1 MDALSGR
8 YHNLNL
14 FGESFFSIID
24 PEQQTRAK
32 VPSEY
37 KTLHMDKQRRNPSM
51 SSGNTFSRMFGQ
63 SPFTALQEHMRVVV
77 ECARAVQPLLEA
89 LVAGDQDRVTELK
102 DRIFEREAEADR
114 IKHELRAHLPKS
126 LFMPVDRRDL
136 LEVLLLQDT
145 IANVAQDIA
154 GLLIERKMSIPDF
167 LSDPLLK
174 LTARC
179 IDTVEHSGRVIE
191 ELDELLAIGFRGR
204 EVDRV
209 DEMLKELNTIE
220 DETDELGIALARAL
234 FDHEDD
240 LKPVSVM
247 MWYQIIEWVGD
258 LADYAEKV
266 GDHLRLLIA
275 K

>member
-1 MDALSGR
+1 
-8 YHNLNL
+8 
-14 FGESFFSIID
+14 
-24 PEQQTRAK
+24 
-32 VPSEY
+32 
-37 KTLHMDKQRRNPSM
+37 
-51 SSGNTFSRMFGQ
+51 
-63 SPFTALQEHMRVVV
+63 MRVVV
-77 ECARAVQPLLEA
+77 ECAREVQPLIEA
-89 LVAGDQDRVTELK
+89 LAAGDQEQVIQLK

-167 LSDPLLK
+167 LRDPLIE

-179 IDTVEHSGRVIE
+179 VDTVEHAAKVIE

-204 EVDRV
+204 EVDSV
-209 DEMLKELNTIE
+209 DQMLKELNLIE

-234 FDHEDD
+234 FDHEDE

>member
-1 MDALSGR
+1 
-8 YHNLNL
+8 
-14 FGESFFSIID
+14 
-24 PEQQTRAK
+24 
-32 VPSEY
+32 
-37 KTLHMDKQRRNPSM
+37 M
-51 SSGNTFSRMFGQ
+51 SNSNTFSRLFGQ

-77 ECARAVQPLLEA
+77 ECAREVQPLIEA
-89 LVAGDQDRVTELK
+89 LAAGDQVRVVELK

-167 LSDPLLK
+167 LRDPLIV

-179 IDTVEHSGRVIE
+179 VDTVEHAARVIE

-204 EVDRV
+204 EADVVDK
-209 DEMLKELNTIE
+209 MLTELNAIE

-234 FDHEDD
+234 FDHEDE

-247 MWYQIIEWVGD
+247 MWYQIIEWIGD

>member
-1 MDALSGR
+1 
-8 YHNLNL
+8 
-14 FGESFFSIID
+14 
-24 PEQQTRAK
+24 
-32 VPSEY
+32 
-37 KTLHMDKQRRNPSM
+37 M
-51 SSGNTFSRMFGQ
+51 SSSNTFSKLFGQ
-63 SPFTALQEHMRVVV
+63 SPFTALQEHMRVVL
-77 ECARAVQPLLEA
+77 ECAREVQPLIEA
-89 LVAGDQDRVTELK
+89 LSAGDQERVVELK

-154 GLLIERKMSIPDF
+154 GLLIERKMTIPEF
-167 LSDPLLK
+167 LRDPLIV

-179 IDTVEHSGRVIE
+179 VDTVEHAASVIE

-204 EVDRV
+204 EADVVDK
-209 DEMLKELNTIE
+209 MLTELNAIE

-234 FDHEDD
+234 FDHEDE

-247 MWYQIIEWVGD
+247 MWYQIIEWIGD

>member
-1 MDALSGR
+1 
-8 YHNLNL
+8 
-14 FGESFFSIID
+14 
-24 PEQQTRAK
+24 
-32 VPSEY
+32 
-37 KTLHMDKQRRNPSM
+37 M
-51 SSGNTFSRMFGQ
+51 SSGNTFSKLFGQ
-63 SPFTALQEHMRVVV
+63 SPFTALQDHMRVVV
-77 ECARAVQPLLEA
+77 ECAREVQPLIEA
-89 LVAGDQDRVTELK
+89 LAAGDQEQVIQLK

-167 LSDPLLK
+167 LRDPLTL

-179 IDTVEHSGRVIE
+179 VDTVEHAAKVIE

-204 EVDRV
+204 EVDLV
-209 DEMLKELNTIE
+209 DKMLTELNAIE

-234 FDHEDD
+234 FDHEDE

-247 MWYQIIEWVGD
+247 MWYQIIEWIGD

>member
-1 MDALSGR
+1 M
-8 YHNLNL
+8 
-14 FGESFFSIID
+14 
-24 PEQQTRAK
+24 
-32 VPSEY
+32 
-37 KTLHMDKQRRNPSM
+37 
-51 SSGNTFSRMFGQ
+51 SGNTFSKMFGQ
-63 SPFTALQEHMRVVV
+63 SPFTSLQEHMRVVV
-77 ECARAVQPLLEA
+77 ACAAEVQPLIEA
-89 LVAGDQDRVTELK
+89 LSAGDQQTVIAVK
-102 DRIFEREAEADR
+102 DKIFELEAEADQ
-114 IKHELRAHLPKS
+114 IKHDLRANLPKS
-126 LFMPVDRRDL
+126 LFMPVDRMDL
-136 LEVLLLQDT
+136 LEVLQLQDT

-167 LSDPLLK
+167 LREPLLE
-174 LTARC
+174 LTVRC
-179 IDTVEHSGRVIE
+179 FETVEKAHAVIE

-209 DEMLKELNTIE
+209 DEMLRELNAIE
-220 DETDELGIALARAL
+220 DETDDLGIALARAL
-234 FDHEDD
+234 FDHEDE

>member
-1 MDALSGR
+1 
-8 YHNLNL
+8 
-14 FGESFFSIID
+14 
-24 PEQQTRAK
+24 
-32 VPSEY
+32 
-37 KTLHMDKQRRNPSM
+37 M
-51 SSGNTFSRMFGQ
+51 SNGNTFSKLFGQ

-77 ECARAVQPLLEA
+77 ECAREVQPLIEA
-89 LVAGDQDRVTELK
+89 LAAGDQALVVELK

-167 LSDPLLK
+167 LRDPLTV

-179 IDTVEHSGRVIE
+179 VDTVEHAARVIE

-204 EVDRV
+204 EADAVDK
-209 DEMLKELNTIE
+209 MLTELNAIE

-234 FDHEDD
+234 FDHEDE

-247 MWYQIIEWVGD
+247 MWYQIIEWIGD

>member
-1 MDALSGR
+1 
-8 YHNLNL
+8 
-14 FGESFFSIID
+14 
-24 PEQQTRAK
+24 
-32 VPSEY
+32 
-37 KTLHMDKQRRNPSM
+37 
-51 SSGNTFSRMFGQ
+51 
-63 SPFTALQEHMRVVV
+63 MRVVV
-77 ECARAVQPLLEA
+77 ECAREVQPLFDA
-89 LVAGDQDRVTELK
+89 LIEGDQDLVLAIK
-102 DRIFEREAEADR
+102 DRIFEKEAEADQL
-114 IKHELRAHLPKS
+114 KHELRQNLPKS

-154 GLLIERKMSIPDF
+154 GLLIERKMSIPEF
-167 LSDPLLK
+167 LREPLVE

-179 IDTVEHSGRVIE
+179 IDTAEHAAKVIE

-209 DEMLKELNTIE
+209 DVVLTQLNEIE
-220 DETDELGIALARAL
+220 DETDVLGIALARAL
-234 FDHEDD
+234 FDHEDE

-247 MWYQIIEWVGD
+247 MWYQIIEWIGD

-266 GDHLRLLIA
+266 GDNLRLMIA

>member
-1 MDALSGR
+1 
-8 YHNLNL
+8 
-14 FGESFFSIID
+14 
-24 PEQQTRAK
+24 
-32 VPSEY
+32 
-37 KTLHMDKQRRNPSM
+37 M
-51 SSGNTFSRMFGQ
+51 SNGNTFSKLFGQ

-77 ECARAVQPLLEA
+77 ECAREVQPLIEA
-89 LVAGDQDRVTELK
+89 LAAGDQEQVIQLK

-167 LSDPLLK
+167 LRDPLIV

-179 IDTVEHSGRVIE
+179 VDTVEHAAKVIE

-204 EVDRV
+204 EVDAV
-209 DEMLKELNTIE
+209 DQMLKELNMIE

-247 MWYQIIEWVGD
+247 MWYQIIEWIGD

>member
-1 MDALSGR
+1 
-8 YHNLNL
+8 
-14 FGESFFSIID
+14 
-24 PEQQTRAK
+24 
-32 VPSEY
+32 
-37 KTLHMDKQRRNPSM
+37 M
-51 SSGNTFSRMFGQ
+51 SKGNTFSRLFAQ
-63 SPFTALQEHMRVVV
+63 SPFTALQSHMRVVV
-77 ECARAVQPLLEA
+77 ECAREVQPLFDA
-89 LVAGDQDRVTELK
+89 LIEGDQDLVLAIK
-102 DRIFEREAEADR
+102 DRIFEKEAEADQL
-114 IKHELRAHLPKS
+114 KHELRQNLPKS

-154 GLLIERKMSIPDF
+154 GLLIERKMSIPEF
-167 LSDPLLK
+167 LVEPLVE

-179 IDTVEHSGRVIE
+179 IETVEHAAKVIE

-209 DEMLKELNTIE
+209 DVMLTQLNEIE
-220 DETDELGIALARAL
+220 DETDVLGIALASAL
-234 FDHEDD
+234 FDHEDE

-247 MWYQIIEWVGD
+247 MWYQIIEWIGD

-266 GDHLRLLIA
+266 GDNLRLLIA

>member
-1 MDALSGR
+1 
-8 YHNLNL
+8 
-14 FGESFFSIID
+14 
-24 PEQQTRAK
+24 
-32 VPSEY
+32 
-37 KTLHMDKQRRNPSM
+37 M
-51 SSGNTFSRMFGQ
+51 SSSNTFSKLFGQ

-77 ECARAVQPLLEA
+77 ECAREVQPLIEA
-89 LVAGDQDRVTELK
+89 LAAGDQEQVIQLK
-102 DRIFEREAEADR
+102 ERIFEREAEADR

-167 LSDPLLK
+167 LRDPLIE

-179 IDTVEHSGRVIE
+179 VDTVEHAAKVIE

-204 EVDRV
+204 EVDSV
-209 DEMLKELNTIE
+209 DQMLKELNLIE

-234 FDHEDD
+234 FDHEDE

-247 MWYQIIEWVGD
+247 MWYQIIEWIGD

>member
-1 MDALSGR
+1 
-8 YHNLNL
+8 
-14 FGESFFSIID
+14 
-24 PEQQTRAK
+24 
-32 VPSEY
+32 
-37 KTLHMDKQRRNPSM
+37 M
-51 SSGNTFSRMFGQ
+51 SNGNTFSKLFGQ
-63 SPFTALQEHMRVVV
+63 SPFTALQEHMRVVL
-77 ECARAVQPLLEA
+77 ECAREVQPLIEA
-89 LVAGDQDRVTELK
+89 LATGDQIRVTELK

-136 LEVLLLQDT
+136 LEVLMLQDT

-154 GLLIERKMSIPDF
+154 GLLVERKMSIPDF
-167 LSDPLLK
+167 LRDPLIE

-179 IDTVEHSGRVIE
+179 LDTVEHAAKVIG

-204 EVDRV
+204 EVERV
-209 DEMLKELNTIE
+209 DEMLSQLNVIE

-247 MWYQIIEWVGD
+247 MWYQIIEWIGD

>member
-1 MDALSGR
+1 
-8 YHNLNL
+8 
-14 FGESFFSIID
+14 
-24 PEQQTRAK
+24 
-32 VPSEY
+32 
-37 KTLHMDKQRRNPSM
+37 M
-51 SSGNTFSRMFGQ
+51 SNSNTFSRLFGQ

-77 ECARAVQPLLEA
+77 ECAREVQPLIEA
-89 LVAGDQDRVTELK
+89 LAAGDQVRVVELK

-167 LSDPLLK
+167 LRDPLIV

-179 IDTVEHSGRVIE
+179 VDTVEHAARVIE

-204 EVDRV
+204 EADVVDK
-209 DEMLKELNTIE
+209 MLTELNAIE

-234 FDHEDD
+234 FDHEDE

>member
-1 MDALSGR
+1 
-8 YHNLNL
+8 
-14 FGESFFSIID
+14 
-24 PEQQTRAK
+24 
-32 VPSEY
+32 
-37 KTLHMDKQRRNPSM
+37 
-51 SSGNTFSRMFGQ
+51 MFGQ
-63 SPFTALQEHMRVVV
+63 SPFTSLQEHMRVVV
-77 ECARAVQPLLEA
+77 ECAREVQPLIEA
-89 LVAGDQDRVTELK
+89 VAAGDQDRVVTLK
-102 DRIFEREAEADR
+102 DKIFEREAAADR

-136 LEVLLLQDT
+136 LEVLVLQDT

-167 LSDPLLK
+167 LRTPLIE

-179 IDTVEHSGRVIE
+179 FDTVEKAHAVIE

-209 DEMLKELNTIE
+209 DEMLKELNSIE

-234 FDHEDD
+234 FDHEDE

>member
-1 MDALSGR
+1 
-8 YHNLNL
+8 
-14 FGESFFSIID
+14 
-24 PEQQTRAK
+24 
-32 VPSEY
+32 
-37 KTLHMDKQRRNPSM
+37 M
-51 SSGNTFSRMFGQ
+51 SSGNTFSKLFGQ

-77 ECARAVQPLLEA
+77 ECAREVQPLIEA
-89 LVAGDQDRVTELK
+89 LAAGDQEQVIQLK

-167 LSDPLLK
+167 LRDPLIV

-179 IDTVEHSGRVIE
+179 VDTVEHAAKVIE

-204 EVDRV
+204 EVDSV
-209 DEMLKELNTIE
+209 DQMLKELNLIE

-234 FDHEDD
+234 FDHEDE

>member
-1 MDALSGR
+1 M
-8 YHNLNL
+8 
-14 FGESFFSIID
+14 
-24 PEQQTRAK
+24 
-32 VPSEY
+32 
-37 KTLHMDKQRRNPSM
+37 
-51 SSGNTFSRMFGQ
+51 SGNTFSKMFGQ
-63 SPFTALQEHMRVVV
+63 SPFTSLQEHMRVVV
-77 ECARAVQPLLEA
+77 ACAAEVQPLIEA
-89 LVAGDQDRVTELK
+89 LSAGDQQTVIAVK
-102 DRIFEREAEADR
+102 DKIFELEAEADQ
-114 IKHELRAHLPKS
+114 IKHDLRANLPKS

-136 LEVLLLQDT
+136 LEVLQLQDT

-167 LSDPLLK
+167 LREPLLE
-174 LTARC
+174 LTVRC
-179 IDTVEHSGRVIE
+179 FETVEKAHAVIE

-209 DEMLKELNTIE
+209 DEMLRELNAIE
-220 DETDELGIALARAL
+220 DETDDLGIALARAL
-234 FDHEDD
+234 FDHEDE